1 VPYIAAIEALLRRLD
16 ATNVHAELLTRQIE
30 SLLIAQEEHD
40 DKVASAKSRLDVLP
54 QASESESWRLGA
66 TRRDH

>member
-1 VPYIAAIEALLRRLD
+1 VPYIAVIEALLRRLD

-30 SLLIAQEEHD
+30 SLLVAQEQHD
-40 DKVASAKSRLDVLP
+40 DKIASAKSRLVLP